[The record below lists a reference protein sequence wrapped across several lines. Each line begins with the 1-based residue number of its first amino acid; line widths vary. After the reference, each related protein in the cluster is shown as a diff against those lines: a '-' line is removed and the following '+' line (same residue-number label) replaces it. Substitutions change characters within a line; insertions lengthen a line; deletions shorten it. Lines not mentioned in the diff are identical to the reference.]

1 VTSTSPGRG
10 IAKRAGDSHL
20 FAFIPRGMLKMPWT
34 RWTAACMM
42 EEISGCRWQSMAV
55 PGIKGSRAEE
65 DSVEEVVVVVEA
77 AVGHEAGL
85 EVTEDHEVGLAEI
98 EDHEAGLAEIEDH
111 EAGLAEI
118 EDLEADLVEIE
129 DLVAVLVTPRS
140 FAINPDQNLR
150 IDEVQIVLDPNRKKT
165 SLVIGGLARETSQNL
180 EADLEMTSCRTVNV
194 CWTMEMHLY
203 IYDSITV

>member
-20 FAFIPRGMLKMPWT
+20 FGFIPRGMLKMPWT

-98 EDHEAGLAEIEDH
+98 EDHEAGLAEIENH
-111 EAGLAEI
+111 EADLVEI
-118 EDLEADLVEIE
+118 EDLEADLVITAESF
-129 DLVAVLVTPRS
+129 VAILVTPKSLGRRAGL
-140 FAINPDQNLR
+140 AINPDQSLR
-150 IDEVQIVLDPNRKKT
+150 IDEMQIVLVPNHKKT
-165 SLVIGGLARETSQNL
+165 SLVTGDLYREASQNL
-180 EADLEMTSCRTVNV
+180 EADLEMTSCRTVN
-194 CWTMEMHLY
+194 L
-203 IYDSITV
+203 